1 MEISNGV
8 KKLNIFSLI
17 GMGLI
22 IIVTGWLIYSDKISQ
37 FIPQGEIGAP
47 QDNIEREVVLVID
60 EGEGSPETFQG
71 VTREGMTAFDLLKEK
86 TQGIGLALK
95 TQTYDMGVFIEA
107 IGDKENGEDGKYWLY
122 YVNGEMPLLS
132 ADKQLLSSGDKV
144 EFKFETS
151 PF

>member
-8 KKLNIFSLI
+8 KKINILSLI
-17 GMGLI
+17 VMGLI
-22 IIVTGWLIYSDKISQ
+22 IITGWLIYSDKISQ
-37 FIPQGEIGAP
+37 FLSQREGGVSQE
-47 QDNIEREVVLVID
+47 NIEGEVVLIID
-60 EGEGSPETFQG
+60 EGEGGPETFQG
-71 VTREGMTAFDLLKEK
+71 VAREGMTAFDLLQEK
-86 TQGIGLALK
+86 TQEIGLALK
-95 TQTYDMGVFIEA
+95 TKTYDMGVFIEA

>member
-1 MEISNGV
+1 M
-8 KKLNIFSLI
+8 KKINIFSLI

-37 FIPQGEIGAP
+37 FIPQKEIETP
-47 QDNIEREVVLVID
+47 QENIEREVVLIID
-60 EGEGSPETFQG
+60 EGEGSPETFRD
-71 VTREGMTAFDLLKEK
+71 VAREGMTAFDLLQEK
-86 TQGIGLALK
+86 TQGIGLVLK
-95 TQTYDMGVFIEA
+95 VQTYDMGVFIEA